1 MPSSPNDYHY
11 SEIKEIMVTK
21 PSWILQWGNVLIMGV
36 FVLLFAFAAFFT
48 YPETITTTVTLTAV
62 RAVEVVRPARANW
75 GIQAVL
81 VSEGASVT
89 PGTPLVAWYDP
100 QQADYREVY
109 RLKDMLLHYSA
120 QAGLPNP
127 AVAEQKLLRLF
138 FAIDTLKLGSLRPA
152 YQALNQQLLRER
164 EISPISVAEALQRIA
179 GWQSRYISVAR
190 TSGQARLNYIV
201 PQTANQIAATQP
213 ILYVQPRGA
222 EFVAHGYVTDAQYA
236 TVAKGQKVF
245 VALTE
250 LGGSRLEG
258 HVLGV
263 APLADGNRHQV
274 FIQLTDS
281 SDKRLNPTFSGSAQI
296 VLRKQP
302 LLKKFLT
309 I

>member
-1 MPSSPNDYHY
+1 MPSNDYHY

-21 PSWILQWGNVLIMGV
+21 PSWILRWGNVLILAV
-36 FVLLFAFAAFFT
+36 FMLLLVFAAFVT
-48 YPETITTTVTLTAV
+48 YPESITTSVTLTAV
-62 RAVEVVRPARANW
+62 REVEVVKPAPVNW

-81 VSEGASVT
+81 VAEGAAVA

-100 QQADYREVY
+100 QQADYQEVY
-109 RLKDMLLHYSA
+109 RLRDMLLQYS
-120 QAGLPNP
+120 QQTRLLNP
-127 AVAEQKLLRLF
+127 AVAEQKLLRQF
-138 FAIDTLKLGSLRPA
+138 FAIDTLKLGMLRPA
-152 YQALNQQLLRER
+152 YQALNQQLLRGR
-164 EISPISVAEALQRIA
+164 AISPANVADVLQRITS
-179 GWQSRYISVAR
+179 WQDRYITLAR
-190 TSGQARLNYIV
+190 TSGQARLNYSV

-213 ILYVQPRGA
+213 ILYVQPPSA

-258 HVLGV
+258 QVLGV
-263 APLADGNRHQV
+263 APLAEGNRHQV
-274 FIQLTDS
+274 FIRLS
-281 SDKRLNPTFSGSAQI
+281 EGNHELLNPTFSGSAQI